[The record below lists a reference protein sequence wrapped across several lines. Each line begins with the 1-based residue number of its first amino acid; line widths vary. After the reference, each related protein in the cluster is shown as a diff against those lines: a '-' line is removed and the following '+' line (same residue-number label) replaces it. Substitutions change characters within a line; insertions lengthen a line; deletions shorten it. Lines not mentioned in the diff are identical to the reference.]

1 MLGENIAALRKQRGM
16 SQQTLADALFVT
28 RQTISKWEKNLSV
41 PDADA
46 LVRLADALETTVQ
59 ALLGQP
65 EEAPAEPGEIA
76 AALSRINDQL
86 AIQNRRRSRIW
97 KAVAWVLGLYA
108 AFHILLLVLGYAGTV
123 QYAEEATVITESQA
137 ILLECPLKRAGAPTR
152 SGFCDAWFQM
162 VSSSVSIRGSG
173 GAPSGT
179 ASRRPS
185 QMTSCQRPSLYPV
198 RGNTPSSVK
207 PKRRCSAML
216 AGLGSVT
223 QE

>member
-16 SQQTLADALFVT
+16 SQQTLADAIFVT

-97 KAVAWVLGLYA
+97 KVVAWILGLYA
-108 AFHILLLVLGYAGTV
+108 AFQVLLLALGYAHTAQLTV
-123 QYAEEATVITESQA
+123 QETLVTEELVILAE
-137 ILLECPLKRAGAPTR
+137 
-152 SGFCDAWFQM
+152 
-162 VSSSVSIRGSG
+162 
-173 GAPSGT
+173 
-179 ASRRPS
+179 
-185 QMTSCQRPSLYPV
+185 
-198 RGNTPSSVK
+198 
-207 PKRRCSAML
+207 
-216 AGLGSVT
+216 
-223 QE
+223 